1 MPSPTQ
7 SDGRKSGGDLTKS
20 GRASARLDDAVSD
33 LMADHRKVEHLF
45 KQYEKAKEDPAKKQ
59 QLFAQIALELKVH
72 TTIEEEIFYPASREF
87 VEEDMVNEAVVEHQA
102 AKDLIAQLEAMAPED
117 EMYDA
122 KVKVLQEQIEH
133 HVEEEESEYFPE
145 CRRSDMDLKAIAE
158 PLKARKSEL
167 MGQMDGA
174 RGSARR

>member
-1 MPSPTQ
+1 MPTPQ
-7 SDGRKSGGDLTKS
+7 SEKAGLTKS

-33 LMADHRKVEHLF
+33 LMADHRKVEDLF
-45 KQYEKAKEDPAKKQ
+45 KQYEKAKADPAKKQ
-59 QLFAQIALELKVH
+59 QVFAQIAMELKVH
-72 TTIEEEIFYPASREF
+72 TSLEEEIFYPASREF

-102 AKDLIAQLEAMAPED
+102 AKDLIAQIEGMQPDD

-122 KVKVLQEQIEH
+122 KVTVLQEQIEH

-158 PLKARKSEL
+158 PMKARKTEL
-167 MGQMDGA
+167 MAELDSGRGGA
-174 RGSARR
+174 DR